1 MTQLQGKP
9 NYLLESG
16 LHRKIRKTQLASC
29 VMFCNDCQ
37 NYNTY
42 QGEKSEKR
50 RLEKLKYFLKKPFLS
65 NLVKKCQIVV

>member
-29 VMFCNDCQ
+29 VIFCDDCQ

-50 RLEKLKYFLKKPFLS
+50 RLEKLKYFLK
-65 NLVKKCQIVV
+65 NLFSVTL